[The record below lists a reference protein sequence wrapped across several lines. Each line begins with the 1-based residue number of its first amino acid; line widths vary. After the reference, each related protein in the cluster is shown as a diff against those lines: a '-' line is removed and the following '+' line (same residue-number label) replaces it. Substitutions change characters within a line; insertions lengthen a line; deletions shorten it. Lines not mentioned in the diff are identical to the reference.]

1 MMTTASIDLDVKL
14 PVGAPALNGP
24 VDPLADDAVE
34 SFSQA
39 MEQPQ
44 PNVDTGSAAF
54 REAVQAFADAFT
66 GEELSQTKT
75 PVATNGAQEEPD
87 KTVADAAVES
97 LSPATNGAQEEPVA
111 SVETVPLKAMPRDD
125 EDAGDAA
132 DRMVA
137 AGMVSQQV
145 PIVPVRTESPEGTA
159 AAGVVAADG
168 VEAVERIAK
177 SAAASDV
184 MLQVAEEIADSILVS
199 PGLLRGEGEIRI
211 QLKPDVLG
219 GSEVRIGVE
228 GRQLGVELLP
238 VSMDV
243 AAFVER
249 NLPQLQQLLAT
260 RVSAFTVGVS
270 MRRNRVGRA

>member
-75 PVATNGAQEEPD
+75 PVATNGAQEEP
-87 KTVADAAVES
+87 
-97 LSPATNGAQEEPVA
+97 VA

-145 PIVPVRTESPEGTA
+145 PVVPVRTESPEGTA
-159 AAGVVAADG
+159 AAGVIAADG
-168 VEAVERIAK
+168 VEAVGRIAK
-177 SAAASDV
+177 SVAASDV

-238 VSMDV
+238 VTTDV